1 MGWNAQELP
10 LAKWLIDKTN
20 TSTYRQGKLKG
31 SKHPKVDSELLK
43 IVGGR
48 AELVRQAKI
57 LENIPEIGGK
67 EYLYFHWI
75 DRLADIEYIKY
86 RVDVIPRLC
95 KLIGITDARE
105 RQERAIKRVQQLK
118 SFVSVNDLEA
128 YCKVAL
134 EQLEKGNT
142 KELSKIEDED
152 FFRCLEEMSRL
163 EEPEWKRV
171 FSARVFK
178 TKRGVTP
185 SKVFERIYQGM
196 VIEVL
201 RYSPRYEEGM
211 SDDEILAV
219 HGILTYSQTLE
230 WKGNISYC
238 LKNENDEMIESEIDT
253 AGNCYGTVLNA
264 QTLKHA
270 VPISING
277 IEKIIVIENKANY
290 ESMKYDPQVLYI
302 FCHGFFSPKEVAFLR
317 ELMNI
322 APQGVQCY
330 HWGDMDY
337 GGIQIFLYNEKNIF
351 PELLSW
357 KMDVDSYREALKKGN
372 GIALSDAKRKKLE
385 AMNAGKLEELK
396 LCILENG
403 VEIEQ
408 EMQL

>member
-1 MGWNAQELP
+1 MGWNEQELP

-31 SKHPKVDSELLK
+31 SKYPEVDSELLK
-43 IVGGR
+43 NVGGR

-118 SFVSVNDLEA
+118 SFVSGNYLEA

-152 FFRCLEEMSRL
+152 FMRCLEEMSQL

-178 TKRGVTP
+178 TKHGITP
-185 SKVFERIYQGM
+185 SKVFEKFYQKK
-196 VIEVL
+196 VIGVL
-201 RYSPRYEEGM
+201 RYSPRYEDGM

-230 WKGNISYC
+230 WKGSINYC
-238 LKNENDEMIESEIDT
+238 LRNENDEMIESEIDT
-253 AGNCYGTVLNA
+253 GGNY
-264 QTLKHA
+264 
-270 VPISING
+270 
-277 IEKIIVIENKANY
+277 Y
-290 ESMKYDPQVLYI
+290 
-302 FCHGFFSPKEVAFLR
+302 
-317 ELMNI
+317 
-322 APQGVQCY
+322 
-330 HWGDMDY
+330 
-337 GGIQIFLYNEKNIF
+337 GIQIFLYNEKNIF
-351 PELLSW
+351 PELLPW

-385 AMNAGKLEELK
+385 AVDAGILEELK

>member
-118 SFVSVNDLEA
+118 SFVNGKYLEA

-152 FFRCLEEMSRL
+152 FMRCLEEMSQL

-185 SKVFERIYQGM
+185 SKVFERIYQRM

-201 RYSPRYEEGM
+201 RYSPRYEDGM

-230 WKGNISYC
+230 
-238 LKNENDEMIESEIDT
+238 
-253 AGNCYGTVLNA
+253 
-264 QTLKHA
+264 HA

-277 IEKIIVIENKANY
+277 IEKIIVIENKTNY
-290 ESMKYDPQVLYI
+290 ESMKYDPKVLYI

-351 PELLSW
+351 PELFPW

-385 AMNAGKLEELK
+385 AMDAGILEELK